1 MSIDVSILIPVL
13 NEVDNVEPL
22 HAELDV
28 VLRPLALDYELIF
41 VDDGSTDG
49 TTPARGHP
57 GRGSGTRSRRLPQAQ
72 LRPDGRASA
81 ALDLAR

>member
-1 MSIDVSILIPVL
+1 MPIDLSVLIPVF

-28 VLRPLALDYELIF
+28 VLRPLSIGYELIF

-49 TTPARGHP
+49 TTAK
-57 GRGSGTRSRRLPQAQ
+57 LEAIQ
-72 LRPDGRASA
+72 RA
-81 ALDLAR
+81 